1 MPMPED
7 DPRPLSVP
15 ETPSGLPTDA
25 FIIERAR
32 LETVAKRIH
41 RKMDDYD
48 SYGFTSHQSISLN
61 VFFDLAQ
68 EFPELE
74 DLYAICLLIP
84 RMFFDVE
91 CDLYLLDSKDGI
103 LKRCAYRCLT
113 SPLAESPE
121 PIFPEKPL
129 VAENHFFLPI
139 KGNHELIS
147 QLPFTPHGDI
157 IGVLC
162 VHPAD
167 KLTEHDRLYFERYA
181 NRFGYQLHNRLI
193 NNKNKEHVQFIRSL
207 VKDIGHNVIVP
218 NIYFKLYY
226 KRLHSKIDLLDIYE
240 RKLERFLRKT
250 GDRLGDL
257 MEDGETLLK
266 DIGYIRD
273 GMADQYK
280 QIFSHYMHT
289 SLFLETLLRRSHFE
303 EGRYVL
309 EKRMCNFKTKVIDP
323 QLERYRPRLLE
334 RGIEIDT
341 SLGGVP
347 DAEIEAVADVGLIS
361 QVYANLFSNVVKYAR
376 EVADPGTGRTRKF
389 MSYGWEG
396 MKDFFGPGRDG
407 IKLNVFSSGPPMG
420 KEVAVRLFDEGY
432 RADNAKGE
440 YGTGHGLYFIREVVR
455 LHGGIEGYEPTP
467 HGNNFYFIL
476 PKEPEPPRAV
486 PTAAQTAPGG
496 PRDHSGLPGG
506 DDDGLEASLH
516 TPTP

>member
-1 MPMPED
+1 MQKPED
-7 DPRPLSVP
+7 ATRTSLVP
-15 ETPSGLPTDA
+15 ETTTGLPSDA

-32 LETVAKRIH
+32 LDAVARRIH

-48 SYGFTSHQSISLN
+48 AYGFTSHQSIALN

-68 EFPELE
+68 EFCELE

-121 PIFPEKPL
+121 PVFPEKPL
-129 VAENHFFLPI
+129 VVDNHFFLPI
-139 KGNHELIS
+139 KGNHDLMA

-181 NRFGYQLHNRLI
+181 NRFGYQLHNRII
-193 NNKNKEHVQFIRSL
+193 NSKNKEHVQFIRSL

-226 KRLHSKIDLLDIYE
+226 KRLQSKIDLLNIYE

-250 GDRLGDL
+250 GDRLGD
-257 MEDGETLLK
+257 MTEDAETLLK

-280 QIFSHYMHT
+280 QIYSHYMHT

-309 EKRMCNFKTKVIDP
+309 EKKMCNFKKKIIDP
-323 QLERYRPRLLE
+323 QIERYQPRFSE

-376 EVADPGTGRTRKF
+376 EVPDPGTGRSRKF
-389 MSYGWEG
+389 MSYGWEI
-396 MKDFFGPGRDG
+396 MKDFFGAGRDG
-407 IKLNVFSSGPPMG
+407 IKLNVFSSGLPMD
-420 KEVAVRLFDEGY
+420 KDVALRLFEEGY

-476 PKEPEPPRAV
+476 PKEPEPPRPVPTPGQAV
-486 PTAAQTAPGG
+486 P
-496 PRDHSGLPGG
+496 GLSMGHAG
-506 DDDGLEASLH
+506 LSDEDDGGLEASLH

>member
-1 MPMPED
+1 MPKPED
-7 DPRPLSVP
+7 ATRPLSAP
-15 ETPSGLPTDA
+15 ETPTGLPADA
-25 FIIERAR
+25 FLIERAR
-32 LETVAKRIH
+32 LDAVARRIH

-48 SYGFTSHQSISLN
+48 AYGFTSHQSISLN

-68 EFPELE
+68 EFSDLE

-91 CDLYLLDSKDGI
+91 CDLFILDSKEGI
-103 LKRCAYRCLT
+103 LKRCIYRCLPGPAT
-113 SPLAESPE
+113 DHDDPV
-121 PIFPEKPL
+121 FPEKPT
-129 VAENHFFLPI
+129 VRDGHFYLPI

-147 QLPFTPHGDI
+147 QLPFTPRGDI
-157 IGVLC
+157 IGVLS
-162 VHPAD
+162 VYPAD

-181 NRFGYQLHNRLI
+181 NRFGYQLHNRII
-193 NNKNKEHVQFIRSL
+193 NNKNKEHVHFIRSL

-226 KRLHSKIDLLDIYE
+226 KRLHSKIDLLDIYA
-240 RKLERFLRKT
+240 RKLERFLRKAKE
-250 GDRLGDL
+250 RLGDL
-257 MEDGETLLK
+257 AEDGEVLLK
-266 DIGYIRD
+266 DVGYIKD

-280 QIFSHYMHT
+280 EIYSHYMHT

-309 EKRMCNFKTKVIDP
+309 EKRKCNFKTRIIDP
-323 QLERYRPRLLE
+323 QLERYRPRMEE

-361 QVYANLFSNVVKYAR
+361 QVYANLFSNVVKYTR
-376 EVADPGTGRTRKF
+376 EVADPGTGRVRKF
-389 MSYGWEG
+389 MSYGWEV
-396 MKDFFGPGRDG
+396 MPDFFGPARDG
-407 IKLNVFSSGPPMG
+407 VKLNVFSSGPPM
-420 KEVAVRLFDEGY
+420 EREMAIRLFEEGF

-455 LHGGIEGYEPTP
+455 LHGGVEGYEPTP

-476 PKEPEPPRAV
+476 PKEPEPPRPV
-486 PTAAQTAPGG
+486 PSFGRNAPET
-496 PRDHSGLPGG
+496 P
-506 DDDGLEASLH
+506 DDAGEDVLEATLH